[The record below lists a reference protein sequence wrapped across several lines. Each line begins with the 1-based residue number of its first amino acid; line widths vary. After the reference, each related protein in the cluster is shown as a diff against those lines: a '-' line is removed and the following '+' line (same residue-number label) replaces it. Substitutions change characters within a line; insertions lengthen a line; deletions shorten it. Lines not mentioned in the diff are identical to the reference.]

1 MEEKGMGFFKKIW
14 TSIKDF
20 EKYEEFAAE
29 KLSKAIKYILLIT
42 LIFTTIISIAYTYKF
57 HTVIQDVKEYISANF
72 EELSLKEGKLNV
84 KQDSPIIIENENAV
98 IPIIVVD
105 TLSDSVRDEYLD
117 KVKLYNSGI
126 IFLSDRV
133 VVESNL
139 LQEEQS
145 MTYSSITS
153 SEIANKD
160 EFIKLFADSNI
171 YYVYLTFFITIF
183 IYLYIVYLATN
194 FVDAF
199 VLGVLGY
206 LFSRVVRLRLRFKAT
221 FNIGIYALTLPIIL
235 NLIYAMVNTFTGF
248 TIEYFQWMYTTISYI
263 YVAVAILMIKTEI
276 TNQKIQLMRLEQ
288 IQREIKEQEQEP
300 EKEEKEEKK
309 EDKKEKENGEEK
321 EKKDKQ
327 DGDKE
332 APEGSNA

>member
-1 MEEKGMGFFKKIW
+1 MGFFKKIW

-84 KQDSPIIIENENAV
+84 KQDSPIIIENEDAV

-145 MTYSSITS
+145 MPYSSITS

-160 EFIKLFADSNI
+160 EFIKLFSDSNI

-183 IYLYIVYLATN
+183 IYLYIIYLATN

-288 IQREIKEQEQEP
+288 IQREIKEQEP
-300 EKEEKEEKK
+300 EKEEQEEKK

-327 DGDKE
+327 NGDKE